1 MFKCLN
7 LWLFLFWNV
16 QKIKH
21 QNVQTFKHSNNIFLI
36 QGFNMFEIFWKNEKW
51 CWKMWWMCRTIQNSG
66 SDLFN
71 IVSCSIA
78 YGTRKVLILIVL
90 YKHCYVP
97 MADARRGLCL
107 FNSLCILNRLIIN
120 FGIHDLLNV
129 TMWIVIVFININ
141 K

>member
-1 MFKCLN
+1 MEFKYIWGKSKHFCLWYWVIGI
-7 LWLFLFWNV
+7 LLR
-16 QKIKH
+16 KY
-21 QNVQTFKHSNNIFLI
+21 
-36 QGFNMFEIFWKNEKW
+36 GFNMFEIFWKNEKW